1 MFKSRTDPNAN
12 SAAPSVDDLRRQAR
26 HRLIGAAVLVLV
38 AVVGFPMVFDT
49 SPRPIAAD
57 VPIVIPAQPALAP
70 LTPAAPVAA
79 APAAPTEPQVAKV
92 EPAPATPAPVKTP
105 TPAPEA
111 PAKLS
116 PPAAPP
122 AAKTAAPAAASAP
135 ATGERFV
142 VQVGAYADQARA
154 REVRLKIERAG
165 LKTYTQVA
173 KTSEGSRIRVRL
185 GPFNTRA
192 EADKVAQKIKSLGLT
207 PGVLTL

>member
-1 MFKSRTDPNAN
+1 MFKSRSESKAN

-26 HRLIGAAVLVLV
+26 HRLIGAAVLVVV

-49 SPRPIAAD
+49 NPRPIAAD
-57 VPIVIPAQPALAP
+57 IPIAIPAQPALAP

-79 APAAPTEPQVAKV
+79 TPAAPVEAVAV
-92 EPAPATPAPVKTP
+92 QAPA
-105 TPAPEA
+105 E
-111 PAKLS
+111 
-116 PPAAPP
+116 PPAAPSP
-122 AAKTAAPAAASAP
+122 APASPAKAAPPAPVAKAAASAAPSAP
-135 ATGERFV
+135 ATGERYV

-173 KTSEGSRIRVRL
+173 KTSEGNRIRVRL

>member
-1 MFKSRTDPNAN
+1 MFKSRTDSNAN

-70 LTPAAPVAA
+70 LTPSAPVAA
-79 APAAPTEPQVAKV
+79 APAAPAEPQVAKV
-92 EPAPATPAPVKTP
+92 EPAPATPAP
-105 TPAPEA
+105 APEVPAKPSA
-111 PAKLS
+111 PAT
-116 PPAAPP
+116 PP

-173 KTSEGSRIRVRL
+173 KTSEGNRIRVRL

>member
-1 MFKSRTDPNAN
+1 MFKSRTDSNAN

-79 APAAPTEPQVAKV
+79 APAAPAEPQVAKV
-92 EPAPATPAPVKTP
+92 EPAPATPAPV
-105 TPAPEA
+105 PAPEVPVKPSA
-111 PAKLS
+111 PAT
-116 PPAAPP
+116 PP

-173 KTSEGSRIRVRL
+173 KTSEGNRIRVRL

-207 PGVLTL
+207 PGVLAL

>member
-1 MFKSRTDPNAN
+1 MFKSRSESKAN

-26 HRLIGAAVLVLV
+26 HRLIGAAVLVVV

-49 SPRPIAAD
+49 NPRPIAAD
-57 VPIVIPAQPALAP
+57 IPIAIPAQPALAP

-79 APAAPTEPQVAKV
+79 TPAAPVEAVAV
-92 EPAPATPAPVKTP
+92 QAPA
-105 TPAPEA
+105 E
-111 PAKLS
+111 
-116 PPAAPP
+116 PPAAPSP
-122 AAKTAAPAAASAP
+122 APASPAKAAPPAPVAKAAASAAPSTP
-135 ATGERFV
+135 ATGERYV

-173 KTSEGSRIRVRL
+173 KTSEGNRIRVRL
-185 GPFNTRA
+185 GPYNTRA

>member
-1 MFKSRTDPNAN
+1 VPAK
-12 SAAPSVDDLRRQAR
+12 PS
-26 HRLIGAAVLVLV
+26 
-38 AVVGFPMVFDT
+38 
-49 SPRPIAAD
+49 
-57 VPIVIPAQPALAP
+57 
-70 LTPAAPVAA
+70 
-79 APAAPTEPQVAKV
+79 
-92 EPAPATPAPVKTP
+92 APATPPV
-105 TPAPEA
+105 
-111 PAKLS
+111 
-116 PPAAPP
+116 
-122 AAKTAAPAAASAP
+122 AKTAAPAAASAP

-173 KTSEGSRIRVRL
+173 KTSEGNRIRVRL

>member
-1 MFKSRTDPNAN
+1 MFKSRTDSNAN

-70 LTPAAPVAA
+70 LTPATPVAA
-79 APAAPTEPQVAKV
+79 APAAQAEPQVAKV
-92 EPAPATPAPVKTP
+92 EPAPATPAP
-105 TPAPEA
+105 APEVPAKPSA
-111 PAKLS
+111 PAT
-116 PPAAPP
+116 PP

-173 KTSEGSRIRVRL
+173 KTSEGNRIRVRL

>member
-1 MFKSRTDPNAN
+1 MFKSRTDSNAN

-26 HRLIGAAVLVLV
+26 HRLIGAAVLVGV

-49 SPRPIAAD
+49 SPRPIAPD

-70 LTPAAPVAA
+70 LTPAAPA
-79 APAAPTEPQVAKV
+79 EPQVAKV
-92 EPAPATPAPVKTP
+92 EPAPAAPEPAPAPVVP
-105 TPAPEA
+105 TKPSA
-111 PAKLS
+111 PATS
-116 PPAAPP
+116 PAA
-122 AAKTAAPAAASAP
+122 TNAAPAAASAP

-173 KTSEGSRIRVRL
+173 KTSEGNRIRVRL

>member
-1 MFKSRTDPNAN
+1 MFKFRSDSNAN

-26 HRLIGAAVLVLV
+26 HRLIGASVLVLV

-49 SPRPIAAD
+49 NPRPIAAD

-70 LTPAAPVAA
+70 LTPVAPAAGVPAAPV
-79 APAAPTEPQVAKV
+79 EPQVAKA
-92 EPAPATPAPVKTP
+92 EPAPTTPAPVTA
-105 TPAPEA
+105 PAPEV
-111 PAKLS
+111 PAKPS
-116 PPAAPP
+116 APAAPL

-173 KTSEGSRIRVRL
+173 KTSEGNRIRVRL

>member
-1 MFKSRTDPNAN
+1 MRRRGWRGLSGGGGLYAT
-12 SAAPSVDDLRRQAR
+12 DLRQLLVGLLN
-26 HRLIGAAVLVLV
+26 RLALASIRSCQGRLGGGLLGRALQTRFGGVSGVCRKGACVAYADHCAVL
-38 AVVGFPMVFDT
+38 
-49 SPRPIAAD
+49 
-57 VPIVIPAQPALAP
+57 QPDC
-70 LTPAAPVAA
+70 
-79 APAAPTEPQVAKV
+79 
-92 EPAPATPAPVKTP
+92 
-105 TPAPEA
+105 PAPEA
-111 PAKLS
+111 PAKPS
-116 PPAAPP
+116 APATPLV
-122 AAKTAAPAAASAP
+122 AKTAAPAAASAP

-173 KTSEGSRIRVRL
+173 KTSEGNRIRVRL

>member
-1 MFKSRTDPNAN
+1 MFKSRTDSNAN

-26 HRLIGAAVLVLV
+26 HRLIGAAVLVAV

-70 LTPAAPVAA
+70 LTPAAPA
-79 APAAPTEPQVAKV
+79 EPQVAKV
-92 EPAPATPAPVKTP
+92 EPAPATPAP
-105 TPAPEA
+105 APEVPAKPSA
-111 PAKLS
+111 PAT
-116 PPAAPP
+116 PPV
-122 AAKTAAPAAASAP
+122 AKTAAPAAASAQ

-173 KTSEGSRIRVRL
+173 KTSEGNRIRVRL

>member
-1 MFKSRTDPNAN
+1 MFKSRTDSNAN

-79 APAAPTEPQVAKV
+79 APAAPAEPLVAKV
-92 EPAPATPAPVKTP
+92 DPAPATPAPEV
-105 TPAPEA
+105 
-111 PAKLS
+111 PAKPS
-116 PPAAPP
+116 APVTPP

-173 KTSEGSRIRVRL
+173 KTSEGNRIRVRL

>member
-1 MFKSRTDPNAN
+1 MFKSRTDSNAN

-79 APAAPTEPQVAKV
+79 APAAPAEPQVAKV
-92 EPAPATPAPVKTP
+92 EPAPATPAP
-105 TPAPEA
+105 APEV
-111 PAKLS
+111 PAKPS
-116 PPAAPP
+116 APVTPP

-173 KTSEGSRIRVRL
+173 KTSEGNRIRVRL

>member
-1 MFKSRTDPNAN
+1 MFKSRTDSNAN

-70 LTPAAPVAA
+70 LTPATPVAA
-79 APAAPTEPQVAKV
+79 APAAQAEPQVAKV
-92 EPAPATPAPVKTP
+92 EPAPATPAP
-105 TPAPEA
+105 APEVPAKPSA
-111 PAKLS
+111 PAT
-116 PPAAPP
+116 PP
-122 AAKTAAPAAASAP
+122 AAKTAAPAAESAP

-173 KTSEGSRIRVRL
+173 KTSEGNRIRVRL

>member
-1 MFKSRTDPNAN
+1 MFKSRTDSNAN

-79 APAAPTEPQVAKV
+79 APAASAEPQVAKV
-92 EPAPATPAPVKTP
+92 EPAPATPAP
-105 TPAPEA
+105 APEVPAKPSA
-111 PAKLS
+111 PAT
-116 PPAAPP
+116 PP

-173 KTSEGSRIRVRL
+173 KTSEGNRIRVRL

>member
-1 MFKSRTDPNAN
+1 MFKSRSESKAN

-26 HRLIGAAVLVLV
+26 HRLIGAAVLVVV

-49 SPRPIAAD
+49 NPRPIAAD
-57 VPIVIPAQPALAP
+57 IPIAIPAQPALAP

-79 APAAPTEPQVAKV
+79 APSAPVEALAVQAPAEPPAPS
-92 EPAPATPAPVKTP
+92 PAPASS
-105 TPAPEA
+105 
-111 PAKLS
+111 AK
-116 PPAAPP
+116 AAPP
-122 AAKTAAPAAASAP
+122 APAAKAAASAAPSAP
-135 ATGERFV
+135 ATGERYV

-173 KTSEGSRIRVRL
+173 KTSEGNRIRVRL
-185 GPFNTRA
+185 GPYNTRA

>member
-1 MFKSRTDPNAN
+1 MFKSRTDSNAN

-57 VPIVIPAQPALAP
+57 VPIVIPAQPALVP
-70 LTPAAPVAA
+70 LTPAAPVAV
-79 APAAPTEPQVAKV
+79 APAAPAEPQVAKV
-92 EPAPATPAPVKTP
+92 EPAPATPAP
-105 TPAPEA
+105 APEA
-111 PAKLS
+111 PAKPS
-116 PPAAPP
+116 APATPPV
-122 AAKTAAPAAASAP
+122 AKTAAPAAASAP

-173 KTSEGSRIRVRL
+173 KTSEGNRIRVRL

>member
-1 MFKSRTDPNAN
+1 MFKSRTDSNAN

-70 LTPAAPVAA
+70 LTPAAPA
-79 APAAPTEPQVAKV
+79 EPQVAKV
-92 EPAPATPAPVKTP
+92 EPAPATPAP
-105 TPAPEA
+105 APEVPAKPSA
-111 PAKLS
+111 PAT
-116 PPAAPP
+116 PPV
-122 AAKTAAPAAASAP
+122 AKTAAPAAASAP

-173 KTSEGSRIRVRL
+173 KTSEGNRIRVRL

>member
-1 MFKSRTDPNAN
+1 MFKSRTDSNAN

-79 APAAPTEPQVAKV
+79 APAAPAEPQVAKV
-92 EPAPATPAPVKTP
+92 EPAPATPAP
-105 TPAPEA
+105 APEVPAKPSA
-111 PAKLS
+111 PAT
-116 PPAAPP
+116 PP

-173 KTSEGSRIRVRL
+173 KTSEGNRIRVRL

>member
-1 MFKSRTDPNAN
+1 MFKSRTDSNAN

-79 APAAPTEPQVAKV
+79 APAAPAEPQVAKV
-92 EPAPATPAPVKTP
+92 EPAPATPAP
-105 TPAPEA
+105 APEVPAKPSA
-111 PAKLS
+111 PAT
-116 PPAAPP
+116 PP
-122 AAKTAAPAAASAP
+122 AAKTAAPAAESAP

-173 KTSEGSRIRVRL
+173 KTSEGNRIRVRL

>member
-1 MFKSRTDPNAN
+1 MFKFRSDSNAN

-26 HRLIGAAVLVLV
+26 HRLIGASVLVLV

-49 SPRPIAAD
+49 NPRPIAAD

-79 APAAPTEPQVAKV
+79 APAAPAEPQVAKA
-92 EPAPATPAPVKTP
+92 EPAPTTPAPVTA
-105 TPAPEA
+105 PAPEV
-111 PAKLS
+111 PAKPS
-116 PPAAPP
+116 APAAPL

-173 KTSEGSRIRVRL
+173 KTSEGNRIRVRL

>member
-1 MFKSRTDPNAN
+1 MFKSRTDSNAN

-26 HRLIGAAVLVLV
+26 HRLIGAAVLVAV

-70 LTPAAPVAA
+70 LTPAAPVVV
-79 APAAPTEPQVAKV
+79 APAAPAETQVAKV
-92 EPAPATPAPVKTP
+92 EPAPATPAP
-105 TPAPEA
+105 APEVPAKPSA
-111 PAKLS
+111 PAT
-116 PPAAPP
+116 PP

-173 KTSEGSRIRVRL
+173 KTSEGNRIRVRL

>member
-1 MFKSRTDPNAN
+1 MFKSRSESKAN
-12 SAAPSVDDLRRQAR
+12 LAAPSVDDLRRQAR

-49 SPRPIAAD
+49 NPRPIAAD
-57 VPIVIPAQPALAP
+57 IPIVIPAQPVLAP
-70 LTPAAPVAA
+70 LTPAAPA
-79 APAAPTEPQVAKV
+79 APMAVAPTAPVEAVAVQAPAEPPAPS
-92 EPAPATPAPVKTP
+92 PAPASPVKPAPPVMV
-105 TPAPEA
+105 
-111 PAKLS
+111 
-116 PPAAPP
+116 P
-122 AAKTAAPAAASAP
+122 AAKAAVALAEPS
-135 ATGERFV
+135 TGERYV

-173 KTSEGSRIRVRL
+173 KTSEGNRIRVRL
-185 GPFNTRA
+185 GPYNTRA

>member
-1 MFKSRTDPNAN
+1 MFKFRSDSNAN

-26 HRLIGAAVLVLV
+26 HRLIGASVLVLV

-49 SPRPIAAD
+49 NPRPIAAD

-70 LTPAAPVAA
+70 LTPVAPAAGVPAAPV
-79 APAAPTEPQVAKV
+79 EPQVAKA
-92 EPAPATPAPVKTP
+92 EPAPTTPAPVTA
-105 TPAPEA
+105 PAPEV
-111 PAKLS
+111 PAKPS
-116 PPAAPP
+116 APAAPP

-173 KTSEGSRIRVRL
+173 KTSEGNRIRVRL

>member
-1 MFKSRTDPNAN
+1 MFKSRTDSNAN

-79 APAAPTEPQVAKV
+79 APAAPAEPQVVKV
-92 EPAPATPAPVKTP
+92 EPAPATPAP
-105 TPAPEA
+105 APEVPAKPSA
-111 PAKLS
+111 PAT
-116 PPAAPP
+116 PP

-173 KTSEGSRIRVRL
+173 KTSEGNRIRVRL

>member
-1 MFKSRTDPNAN
+1 MFKSRTDSNAN

-26 HRLIGAAVLVLV
+26 HRLIGAAVLVAV

-49 SPRPIAAD
+49 SPRPIAPD

-70 LTPAAPVAA
+70 L
-79 APAAPTEPQVAKV
+79 APAAPAEPQVTKV
-92 EPAPATPAPVKTP
+92 EPAPPATEPATAPVVP
-105 TPAPEA
+105 
-111 PAKLS
+111 
-116 PPAAPP
+116 
-122 AAKTAAPAAASAP
+122 AKTAAPAAASAP

-173 KTSEGSRIRVRL
+173 KTSEGNRTRVRL
-185 GPFNTRA
+185 GPFKTRA

>member
-1 MFKSRTDPNAN
+1 MFKSRTDSNAN

-26 HRLIGAAVLVLV
+26 HRLIGAAVLVAV

-49 SPRPIAAD
+49 SPRPIAPD

-70 LTPAAPVAA
+70 LTPAAPA
-79 APAAPTEPQVAKV
+79 EPQVAKV
-92 EPAPATPAPVKTP
+92 EPAPPAPEPAPAPVVP
-105 TPAPEA
+105 TKPSA
-111 PAKLS
+111 PATS
-116 PPAAPP
+116 PAA
-122 AAKTAAPAAASAP
+122 TNAAPAAASAP

-173 KTSEGSRIRVRL
+173 KTSEGNRIRVRL

>member
-1 MFKSRTDPNAN
+1 MFKSRTDSNAN

-70 LTPAAPVAA
+70 LTPAAPVAV
-79 APAAPTEPQVAKV
+79 APAAPAEPQVAKV
-92 EPAPATPAPVKTP
+92 EPAPATPAP
-105 TPAPEA
+105 APEVPAKPSA
-111 PAKLS
+111 PAT
-116 PPAAPP
+116 PPV
-122 AAKTAAPAAASAP
+122 AKTAAPAAASAP

-173 KTSEGSRIRVRL
+173 KTSEGNRIRVRL